1 MALIAGVD
9 EVGRG
14 CLFGPVVA
22 AVVVVDESQEKA
34 LADLGVTDSKK
45 LSAKRRETLVPQIK
59 RLVSDWVIASA
70 SVAEIDQFNIL
81 QATFLAMTR
90 AVEQLQI
97 KPTEIFVDGRQTI
110 PKLDYPQQAIIQ
122 GDGKVKAIAAASIL
136 AKVQRDR
143 EIVALAEIYP
153 EYDLA
158 QNKGYGTQ
166 KHRQAI
172 WQYGLTPHHRQSFKI
187 QPPPQQLEL
196 LPPQE

>member
-1 MALIAGVD
+1 MVLLAGVD

-22 AVVVVDESQEKA
+22 AVVVVNTTQEQA
-34 LADLGVTDSKK
+34 LGELGVTDSKK
-45 LSAKRRETLVPQIK
+45 LSAKRRETLVPQIQA
-59 RLVSDWVIASA
+59 LVTDWAIASA
-70 SVAEIDQFNIL
+70 SVAEIDQLNIL

-90 AVEQLQI
+90 AVEKLQI

-110 PKLDYPQQAIIQ
+110 PRLPYPQQAIIQ
-122 GDGKVKAIAAASIL
+122 GDSKIKAIAAASIL

-143 EIVALAEIYP
+143 EIIQLAEHYP

-158 QNKGYGTQ
+158 NNKGYGTQ

-196 LPPQE
+196 LPEQE

>member
-22 AVVVVDESQEKA
+22 AVVVVDKSQEKA

-45 LSAKRRETLVPQIK
+45 LSAKRRESLVPQIK
-59 RLVSDWVIASA
+59 QLVSDWAIASA

-90 AVEQLQI
+90 AVGQLQL
-97 KPTEIFVDGRQTI
+97 KPAEIFVDGRQTI

-122 GDGKVKAIAAASIL
+122 GDSKIKAIAAASIL
-136 AKVQRDR
+136 AKVHRDR
-143 EIVALAEIYP
+143 EMIALAEIYP
-153 EYDLA
+153 AYDLA

-172 WQYGLTPHHRQSFKI
+172 WQHGLTPHHRQSFKI
-187 QPPPQQLEL
+187 QPPPQQLSLL
-196 LPPQE
+196 LPQE